1 MAGSKLEIRCHRND
15 EGSAGTQPA
24 GTAAPEAAPT
34 PTFDEPH
41 VKKRRLIY
49 ICDWLPPDFGAVG
62 QYAMLCAREWA
73 KSGWEVTLVGLT
85 SGEPHREAA
94 EPTGEGT
101 LEVIRIPRPA
111 YEKQRVAKRLLWTL
125 VSNLVLLKAAF
136 GSMRR
141 ADAVLFTGSPPLML
155 HLIAPLNLIMRRKLI
170 YRISDFHPECLIAE
184 RGQAGFLVNVLLR
197 LTRFWRRRIDIFE
210 VLGLDQA
217 RRLAESGIPEERI
230 ELKRNPSP
238 VMFSPQFRPLRL
250 PDAFR
255 DGAGVILYS
264 GNWGVAHDDD
274 TFIEAYSQY
283 FRQTKH
289 GLKFW
294 LNAVGAKADRVE
306 NELRRRGSFVYRT
319 SPVPLEA
326 LPPLLIAADVHLIT
340 LRDAFVGYVLPSKVH
355 ACIESGK
362 KIIFVGSERSDVHL
376 LASAALPP
384 LNYRR
389 VDVGDVDGLVK
400 VLHDME
406 SAVVSERKRQLAS
419 ERLSVS

>member
-1 MAGSKLEIRCHRND
+1 M
-15 EGSAGTQPA
+15 
-24 GTAAPEAAPT
+24 
-34 PTFDEPH
+34 
-41 VKKRRLIY
+41 KKRRLVY

-62 QYAMLCAREWA
+62 QYAMLSAHEWA

-85 SGEPHREAA
+85 SGEPRREAA
-94 EPTGEGT
+94 EPIGEGA
-101 LEVIRIPRPA
+101 LEVIRIRRPTYA
-111 YEKQRVAKRLLWTL
+111 KQRLAERLVWTI
-125 VSNLVLLKAAF
+125 VSNLLLVKAAF

-155 HLIAPLNLIMRRKLI
+155 HFIAPLNLIIRRKLI

-197 LTRFWRRRIDIFE
+197 LTRFWRRRIDMFE

-238 VMFSPQFRPLRL
+238 VVFSPRLRPLPL
-250 PDAFR
+250 PDALR
-255 DGAGVILYS
+255 DGSGVILYS

-274 TFIEAYSQY
+274 TFIEAYSEY
-283 FRQTKH
+283 FRQSRH

-319 SPVPLEA
+319 SPVPLEQ
-326 LPPLLIAADVHLIT
+326 LPSLLLAADVHLIT

-362 KIIFVGSERSDVHL
+362 RIIFVGSESSDVHL
-376 LASAALPP
+376 LANGALAP

-400 VLHDME
+400 VLYDIE
-406 SAVVSERKRQLAS
+406 SAVVSERKHQAAS
-419 ERLSVS
+419 ERVPVS